1 MAHTENDMLVGPVLL
16 ANAVATIALDFYFA
30 ANADLEVYKNGSDT
44 PLVLDT
50 DYTVT
55 GAGTSSGQITLATPA
70 DGTDYYC
77 VLWAD
82 TIERTSNIGSRG
94 GFTASMFNNAQ
105 DQVYRHLAR
114 LRTMLD
120 RALLIEPT
128 SDAPATSIGRA
139 ADRAGKVIAFSSDGL
154 TLEASDAGG
163 VDSVNGETGAV
174 TLDADDID
182 DTSTSHKFATAAQLS
197 KIDASESGATADQS
211 DAEIETAYNN
221 QVPQVSG
228 GEITAGTETAV
239 RRFSPDDV
247 EAMIQQ
253 HAPGSSGGDAW
264 SDAVDADIVPDA
276 DGTRDLGSS
285 SNRFANAHVDSL
297 DLNGTTI
304 NSLEDG
310 ADVTDT
316 ANVTVAGALMDS
328 ELADI
333 SAVKALDQGVATTDS
348 PQFAGVNVGHASDT
362 TITRVSA
369 GIIAVE
375 GNTVLLGTSLGV
387 TVQPYDADTV
397 LSDTDDTITAAMV
410 TTSVDDGTK
419 SSGTYT
425 PNPSGGHSRRIVNG
439 GAFTLAAPTFTGDFY
454 MAVHVTNNGSAGTIT
469 FSGFAI
475 TPGGDAL
482 TTTNADEF
490 ILRIEKIHDVVT
502 CNIEALQ

>member
-316 ANVTVAGALMDS
+316 ANVTAAGALMDS
-328 ELADI
+328 EVTDLAGI
-333 SAVKALDQGVATTDS
+333 KALDTTDIL
-348 PQFAGVNVGHASDT
+348 FADTSDALT
-362 TITRVSA
+362 A
-369 GIIAVE
+369 GFTSTE
-375 GNTVLLGTSLGV
+375 PTKVLL
-387 TVQPYDADTV
+387 
-397 LSDTDDTITAAMV
+397 
-410 TTSVDDGTK
+410 
-419 SSGTYT
+419 SS
-425 PNPSGGHSRRIVNG
+425 
-439 GAFTLAAPTFTGDFY
+439 GAFTPDPADGAYQPVDNDQAQTINAPTAAGSYAVTVVLTNVTGAGTVTIAGTDTPPDGDSITTTVGHKFSITFY
-454 MAVHVTNNGSAGTIT
+454 KDSAGDSC
-469 FSGFAI
+469 FVKA
-475 TPGGDAL
+475 
-482 TTTNADEF
+482 
-490 ILRIEKIHDVVT
+490 H
-502 CNIEALQ
+502 Q